1 MVQENS
7 GGAAAKAPTIYDV
20 AALAGVSHQTVSR
33 LLKDRT
39 ALKPSTLEKV
49 ESALAQLDY
58 TPNLAA
64 RSLRSKARYRIVVV
78 VPEASLYFPARMLN
92 GAAGV
97 AQEAGYRVD
106 VVTTD
111 NSTESR
117 QARLRS
123 LLLAEDIAGV
133 LSFVPD
139 SGGTEETSVP
149 LVVAGEYDD
158 QMRARG
164 TLADG
169 SAAAKVIEH
178 LASLG
183 HRKFFHVAGPAAWPS
198 ARNRKAAYLDAIAAQ
213 GLDSW
218 EWKTATGQPLR
229 GTRRAQR
236 LLPPAA

>member
-33 LLKDRT
+33 FLKDRT

-106 VVTTD
+106 VVIVPA
-111 NSTESR
+111 SC
-117 QARLRS
+117 
-123 LLLAEDIAGV
+123 
-133 LSFVPD
+133 LSFRTP
-139 SGGTEETSVP
+139 
-149 LVVAGEYDD
+149 AG
-158 QMRARG
+158 RRR
-164 TLADG
+164 
-169 SAAAKVIEH
+169 H
-178 LASLG
+178 LC
-183 HRKFFHVAGPAAWPS
+183 
-198 ARNRKAAYLDAIAAQ
+198 
-213 GLDSW
+213 
-218 EWKTATGQPLR
+218 
-229 GTRRAQR
+229 R
-236 LLPPAA
+236 LLSPENMTTK